1 MSNED
6 WHRAAA
12 GTAGTR
18 FQPWLRLQAL
28 PERGP
33 ALPHRAEAGGHSE
46 PGGEGGRGG
55 LWSRSVAGVGAPGW
69 GQSVDVMISGLLAGA
84 PRPASRAAQRIVC
97 WRFFPSASPHSRPP
111 TQNKQILKQKI
122 FSPGY
127 SGWWRRK

>member
-84 PRPASRAAQRIVC
+84 PRPASRAAQRSALSAGDS
-97 WRFFPSASPHSRPP
+97 FPLLLP
-111 TQNKQILKQKI
+111 TPAPQLKINK
-122 FSPGY
+122 S
-127 SGWWRRK
+127 